1 MKTIGRKGQ
10 SALEYLMTYGW
21 AILIIIIVGGVL
33 YYYGVF
39 SPGKL
44 VGESKVGFSKI
55 QVDTWT
61 VDANNNQL
69 LLILENR
76 AGKEINITE
85 FDVGGTTTTAWMSN
99 WEMAAGDRSTSFVN
113 VSTPSI
119 DTGESYKWDI
129 TVTYYMTDYP
139 GTNFTSSGSLSG
151 VA

>member
-1 MKTIGRKGQ
+1 
-10 SALEYLMTYGW
+10 MTYGW

-44 VGESKVGFSKI
+44 VGESKVGFSKV

-61 VDANNNQL
+61 VDSTNDDL

-76 AGKEINITE
+76 AGKEINITQ
-85 FDVGGTTTTAWMSN
+85 FDVGGTVTNTWMAD
-99 WEMAAGDRSTSFVN
+99 WEMAAGDRSTNFITLDS
-113 VSTPSI
+113 PSI
-119 DTGESYKWDI
+119 NAGESYKWDVV
-129 TVTYYMTDYP
+129 VTYYITDYGS
-139 GTNFTSSGSLSG
+139 GTTFTSSGSLSG